1 MLPDSLVVDLV
12 FVKMLKHISGSL
24 KNTKKYQLWQ
34 EAYWL
39 VLVNQAL
46 ETFTKEHLQL
56 KNPEIRAF
64 VRLQGQVLHI
74 KIAAKEPTVLAALK
88 IAQKALLNFL
98 HQNLPQKAQLFTQ
111 LKISFLVK

>member
-1 MLPDSLVVDLV
+1 
-12 FVKMLKHISGSL
+12 MLKHISGSL

-46 ETFTKEHLQL
+46 DTFAKQHLQL

-98 HQNLPQKAQLFTQ
+98 HQNLPQKAQLVTQ

>member
-1 MLPDSLVVDLV
+1 
-12 FVKMLKHISGSL
+12 MLKHISGSL

-46 ETFTKEHLQL
+46 ETFTEQHLQL

-88 IAQKALLNFL
+88 IAQKALLNFYTKTYPKK
-98 HQNLPQKAQLFTQ
+98 HNYSP
-111 LKISFLVK
+111 S

>member
-1 MLPDSLVVDLV
+1 
-12 FVKMLKHISGSL
+12 MLKHISSGLSRS
-24 KNTKKYQLWQ
+24 KKYRLWQ

-39 VLVNQAL
+39 AWLNQAL
-46 ETFTKEHLQL
+46 EAFTKEHLQL

-64 VRLQGQVLHI
+64 VKLQGQVLHI

-98 HQNLPQKAQLFTQ
+98 HQNLPQKAQLFAQ

>member
-1 MLPDSLVVDLV
+1 
-12 FVKMLKHISGSL
+12 MLKHISGSL

-46 ETFTKEHLQL
+46 ETFTEQHLQL

-98 HQNLPQKAQLFTQ
+98 HQNLPQKAQSFTQ

>member
-1 MLPDSLVVDLV
+1 
-12 FVKMLKHISGSL
+12 MLKHISGSL

-46 ETFTKEHLQL
+46 ETFTEQHLQL

-98 HQNLPQKAQLFTQ
+98 HQNLPQKAQLVTQ